1 MSRALGRYK
10 NGNYEVIILDDGT
23 KIRRTHEDE
32 FKPAFAESM
41 DMMITSKCD
50 GGCQYCYAGCTPDGK
65 HCDFSQYKE
74 LLDSIHPYTE
84 LAINGN
90 DLSHPDLEYFLS
102 RMKDRNVIVNMT
114 VNQRH
119 YMEHTYQLGYLI
131 DQGYIHGL
139 GVSLVDTD
147 DGFLQRLTIPNCNC
161 SAMNYSNT
169 VVHVINGVVTPEQI
183 EELADKHLKIL
194 ILGYKLLGRGDN
206 YYNQHK
212 AEIEA
217 NQKWLKENLT
227 SLYDRFDVVS
237 FDNLA
242 LEQLDVKS
250 TLTKEEWDSF
260 FMGNDA
266 EYTFYVDLVKG
277 TFAESSLSAESYPI
291 DNCSNIDDLFKKV
304 CKKQ

>member
-1 MSRALGRYK
+1 MSKALGRYK

-50 GGCQYCYAGCTPDGK
+50 GGCQYCYAGCGLNGE
-65 HCDFSQYKE
+65 HCDFTKYEK

-90 DLSHPDLEYFLS
+90 DLSHPGLEDFLGK
-102 RMKDRNVIVNMT
+102 MKDRDVIVNMT
-114 VNQRH
+114 VNQKH
-119 YMEHTYQLGYLI
+119 YIQHIGKIRYLI
-131 DQGYIHGL
+131 DEKLIHGL
-139 GVSLVDTD
+139 GVSLVDAD
-147 DGFLQRLTIPNCNC
+147 DGFLALVQLMNC
-161 SAMNYSNT
+161 SNT
-169 VVHVINGVVTPEQI
+169 VIHVINGVVTPEQI
-183 EELADKHLKIL
+183 EKLADRHLKIL
-194 ILGYKLLGRGDN
+194 ILGYKQLERGKE
-206 YYNQHK
+206 YYTRHK
-212 AEIEA
+212 LEIES
-217 NQKWLKENLT
+217 NQKWLKDNLK

-277 TFAESSLSAESYPI
+277 IFAESSLSTESYPI
-291 DNCSNIDDLFKKV
+291 NSDNIDDLFNQI
-304 CKKQ
+304 CKKH